1 MLEILEFIFKD
12 PWHYFGTVFL
22 IYMIGVCLSSVVKSF
37 CPDYKPN
44 IYNIVEE
51 REHKDEDR

>member
-22 IYMIGVCLSSVVKSF
+22 IYVIGVCLSSIAKSF

-44 IYNIVEE
+44 IYNITNKE
-51 REHKDEDR
+51 KDDDNNE